1 MSNYELTTSPGRTYM
16 YYTGTPLWAF
26 GHGLSYTTFSYSN
39 LQLSATQI
47 TDLGQITVSAD
58 VTNTGTRAGD
68 EVVQLYVHDVAA
80 SVTRP
85 IKELKGFKR
94 ISLNPG
100 ATQTVVFTVPASE
113 LAFWNTTQHAFYVE
127 PGSFQVM
134 VGASSADIRL
144 QSSFQV
150 VAH

>member
-1 MSNYELTTSPGRTYM
+1 M
-16 YYTGTPLWAF
+16 YYNGSPLWAF

-47 TDLGQITVSAD
+47 TDLGQITVSAN

-94 ISLNPG
+94 ITLNPG
-100 ATQTVVFTVPASE
+100 ATQTVTFTVPASE

-127 PGSFQVM
+127 PGAFQVM